1 MTKTQTASDLK
12 ALWLQADN
20 AKLDFYNRLT
30 TPWTPEEDAKY
41 LELRDCAD
49 RLYHEWVAEQTG
61 KSAEEVAYAVNESMH
76 SRFD

>member
-1 MTKTQTASDLK
+1 MNKTQTASDLK

-20 AKLDFYNRLT
+20 AKLDFYTEHTNA
-30 TPWTPEEDAKY
+30 WTPEVDAKY
-41 LELRDCAD
+41 LELADKAD

>member
-20 AKLDFYNRLT
+20 AKLDFYT
-30 TPWTPEEDAKY
+30 EHADSWTPEVDAKY

-49 RLYHEWVAEQTG
+49 RLYHEWVAGVSG
-61 KSAEEVAYAVNESMH
+61 KSAKEVAYAVNESMH